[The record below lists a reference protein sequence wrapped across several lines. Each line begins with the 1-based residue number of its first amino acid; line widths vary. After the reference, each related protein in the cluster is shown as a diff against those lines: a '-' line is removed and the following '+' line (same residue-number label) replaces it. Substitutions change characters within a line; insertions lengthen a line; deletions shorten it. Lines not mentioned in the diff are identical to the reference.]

1 MNDITT
7 DDIRYI
13 AGLSKLELSDEE
25 IAKFRGEL
33 AEIVGYVERLQDAD
47 LDGVET
53 TAQVSGLLDRTRPD
67 EVVDPQTA
75 GNSLQRATR
84 EQLLDNAAD
93 TTDEGYIK
101 VDKVL

>member
-13 AGLSKLELSDEE
+13 AGLSKLELSDDE
-25 IAKFRGEL
+25 IAKFRDEL

-47 LDGVET
+47 LDGVAT
-53 TAQVSGLLDRTRPD
+53 TAQVSGLVDRTRPD
-67 EVVDPQTA
+67 EAIDPSKA
-75 GNSLQRATR
+75 DNSLQRTTR
-84 EQLLDNAAD
+84 QELLANAAD
-93 TTDEGYIK
+93 TTSEGYIK